1 LIKFKYT
8 GNFNKAE
15 SFLSNLSK
23 KDFSGVFEKYGREGV
38 QALSNSTPIDSG
50 ETSNTW
56 DYEIVKKK
64 NSIKIFWTNSNIVDG
79 IPVAIL
85 LQYGHGTRSGTFVEG
100 RNFINPAIT
109 PIFDKIAENLWK
121 EVNSL

>member
-1 LIKFKYT
+1 MIKFKYT

-15 SFLSNLSK
+15 SFLSNISK

-38 QALSNSTPIDSG
+38 QALSNATPIYSG
-50 ETSNTW
+50 ETSNAW